1 MDQENITFSK
11 NQDKSYT
18 MTDLHILDYNI
29 SFGYEDSY
37 NYHDIDVDKIL
48 LLRKS
53 DDEYFIRYNDVNK
66 NKIVPLQL
74 KINNHFFGE
83 FEFVAD
89 DTAEADIGSSDK
101 MFFIKC
107 KEIWNKI
114 IELIG
119 RNDPDDFVQY
129 YFDENGDDAE
139 DEFIMSN
146 IEQNTTAIRDKNRSY
161 LVFVFT
167 SAIANNSLQVS
178 LVQCRY

>member
-1 MDQENITFSK
+1 
-11 NQDKSYT
+11 
-18 MTDLHILDYNI
+18 
-29 SFGYEDSY
+29 
-37 NYHDIDVDKIL
+37 
-48 LLRKS
+48 
-53 DDEYFIRYNDVNK
+53 
-66 NKIVPLQL
+66 
-74 KINNHFFGE
+74 
-83 FEFVAD
+83 
-89 DTAEADIGSSDK
+89 